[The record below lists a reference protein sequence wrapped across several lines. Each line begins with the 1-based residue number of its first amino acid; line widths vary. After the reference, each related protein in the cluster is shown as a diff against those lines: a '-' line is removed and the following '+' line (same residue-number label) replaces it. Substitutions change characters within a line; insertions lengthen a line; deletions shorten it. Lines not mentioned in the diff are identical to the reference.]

1 MVVGG
6 GWVLDCW
13 PSLLNSRS
21 KRPFSFTP
29 WLDKPLQ
36 WFIYQGEGVR
46 HSRPK
51 LCSYLSFIPPTSFL
65 PRARSRRP
73 LIGDIA
79 HCYFYMYIHY
89 DIFFLADGSMASGG
103 GKMEIKAKI
112 QSKSYSAISDLIA
125 LEKVVVRGSKSK
137 DVSISTEQY
146 YFLYWE
152 INKGD
157 GFFVN
162 YGSWSREKYLY
173 LQVLHHILYM
183 FITSHVT
190 CTMRLIT

>member
-1 MVVGG
+1 
-6 GWVLDCW
+6 
-13 PSLLNSRS
+13 
-21 KRPFSFTP
+21 
-29 WLDKPLQ
+29 
-36 WFIYQGEGVR
+36 
-46 HSRPK
+46 
-51 LCSYLSFIPPTSFL
+51 
-65 PRARSRRP
+65 
-73 LIGDIA
+73 
-79 HCYFYMYIHY
+79 MYIHY

-183 FITSHVT
+183 YITCRIYYALDYVNIII
-190 CTMRLIT
+190 LVF